1 MLKKQ
6 TVWLLTMLSLVVVL
20 SVYYVTTPDKMNTAS
35 PTTGEKIGQEK
46 QGTDKAV
53 TNEAPKETP
62 KKENANKE
70 TSNKETDKKESG
82 NKETSNKETSNKET
96 SKKEANVTVQSSDE
110 NFTALRM
117 QMEDQRSEQK
127 ARLQEVMNSAKSSA
141 TEKSK
146 AKDNFDAITTME
158 TKQELLETVIKSQ
171 GGYKDALVRA
181 DGTDIKVTVKAAKHS
196 QKEANKIIQLV
207 RSEGGSKDVGVKFD
221 PPTKSEAKRS

>member
-35 PTTGEKIGQEK
+35 PATGEKIGQEK

-62 KKENANKE
+62 KKETTSKETSNKE
-70 TSNKETDKKESG
+70 TNKETDKKESA
-82 NKETSNKETSNKET
+82 TKET
-96 SKKEANVTVQSSDE
+96 SKKDANVTVQSSDE

-127 ARLQEVMNSAKSSA
+127 AKLQEVMNSAKSSA

-181 DGTDIKVTVKAAKHS
+181 DGTDIRVTVKAAKHS

-221 PPTKSEAKRS
+221 PPTK

>member
-35 PTTGEKIGQEK
+35 PATGEKIGQEK

-62 KKENANKE
+62 KKENTSKE
-70 TSNKETDKKESG
+70 TSNKETNKKESAQ
-82 NKETSNKETSNKET
+82 KET
-96 SKKEANVTVQSSDE
+96 SKKDANVTVQSSDE

-117 QMEDQRSEQK
+117 QMEDQLSEQK
-127 ARLQEVMNSAKSSA
+127 SRLQEVMNSAKSSA

-221 PPTKSEAKRS
+221 PPTK

>member
-35 PTTGEKIGQEK
+35 PATGEKIGQEK

-62 KKENANKE
+62 KKENTSKE
-70 TSNKETDKKESG
+70 TTNKETDKKE
-82 NKETSNKETSNKET
+82 NAKKEI
-96 SKKEANVTVQSSDE
+96 SKKEGNVSVQSSDE

-127 ARLQEVMNSAKSSA
+127 AKLQEVMSSTKASA
-141 TEKSK
+141 TEKNK
-146 AKDNFDAITTME
+146 AKENFDAITTME

-171 GGYKDALVRA
+171 GGYPDALVRA
-181 DGTDIKVTVKAAKHS
+181 DGTDIRVTVKAAKHS

-221 PPTKSEAKRS
+221 PPAK

>member
-35 PTTGEKIGQEK
+35 PATGEKIGQEK

-62 KKENANKE
+62 KKENTSKE
-70 TSNKETDKKESG
+70 TTNKETDKKE
-82 NKETSNKETSNKET
+82 NAKKET
-96 SKKEANVTVQSSDE
+96 SKKEGNVSVQSSDE

-127 ARLQEVMNSAKSSA
+127 AKLQEVMSSTKASA
-141 TEKSK
+141 TEKNK
-146 AKDNFDAITTME
+146 AKENFDAITTME

-171 GGYKDALVRA
+171 GGYPDALVRA
-181 DGTDIKVTVKAAKHS
+181 DGTDIRVTVKAAKHS

-207 RSEGGSKDVGVKFD
+207 RSEGGPKDVGVKFD
-221 PPTKSEAKRS
+221 PPAK

>member
-35 PTTGEKIGQEK
+35 PATGEKIGQEK

-62 KKENANKE
+62 KKENTSKE
-70 TSNKETDKKESG
+70 TTNKETDKKE
-82 NKETSNKETSNKET
+82 NAKKET
-96 SKKEANVTVQSSDE
+96 SKKEGNVSVQSSDE

-117 QMEDQRSEQK
+117 QMEDQRSEEK
-127 ARLQEVMNSAKSSA
+127 AKLQEVMNSSKSSA

-171 GGYKDALVRA
+171 GGYPDALVRA
-181 DGTDIKVTVKAAKHS
+181 DGTDIRVTVKAAKHS

-221 PPTKSEAKRS
+221 PPAK

>member
-20 SVYYVTTPDKMNTAS
+20 SVYYVTTPDKMNTATPATS
-35 PTTGEKIGQEK
+35 EKMGQEK
-46 QGTDKAV
+46 QGADKAV
-53 TNEAPKETP
+53 TKETT
-62 KKENANKE
+62 KETTNKE
-70 TSNKETDKKESG
+70 TTKENTSKETTNKETDKKE
-82 NKETSNKETSNKET
+82 NDKKET
-96 SKKEANVTVQSSDE
+96 SKKDANVTVQSSDE

-117 QMEDQRSEQK
+117 QMEDQRSAEK
-127 ARLQEVMNSAKSSA
+127 VRLQEVINSTKSSV

-158 TKQELLETVIKSQ
+158 AKQELLETVIKSQ

-181 DGTDIKVTVKAAKHS
+181 DGTDIKVTVKSAKHS

-221 PPTKSEAKRS
+221 PSVK

>member
-35 PTTGEKIGQEK
+35 PATGEKIGQEK
-46 QGTDKAV
+46 QDTDKAV

-62 KKENANKE
+62 KKENTSKE
-70 TSNKETDKKESG
+70 TTNKETDKKE
-82 NKETSNKETSNKET
+82 NAKKET
-96 SKKEANVTVQSSDE
+96 SKKEGNVSVQSSDE

-127 ARLQEVMNSAKSSA
+127 AKLQEVMSSTKASA
-141 TEKSK
+141 TEKNK
-146 AKDNFDAITTME
+146 AKENFDAITTME

-171 GGYKDALVRA
+171 GGYPDALVRA
-181 DGTDIKVTVKAAKHS
+181 DGTDIRVTVKAAKHS

-221 PPTKSEAKRS
+221 PPAK

>member
-35 PTTGEKIGQEK
+35 PATGEKIGQEK

-62 KKENANKE
+62 KKENTSKE
-70 TSNKETDKKESG
+70 TSNKETNKETDKKE
-82 NKETSNKETSNKET
+82 NANKETSNKET
-96 SKKEANVTVQSSDE
+96 SKKDANVTVQSSDE

-117 QMEDQRSEQK
+117 QMEDQLSEQK
-127 ARLQEVMNSAKSSA
+127 SRLQEVMNSAKSSA

-221 PPTKSEAKRS
+221 PPTK

>member
-35 PTTGEKIGQEK
+35 PATGEKIGQEK

-62 KKENANKE
+62 KKENTNKE
-70 TSNKETDKKESG
+70 TSNKEINKETDKKESA
-82 NKETSNKETSNKET
+82 TKET

-221 PPTKSEAKRS
+221 PPTK

>member
-35 PTTGEKIGQEK
+35 PATGEKIGQEK

-62 KKENANKE
+62 KKETTNKE
-70 TSNKETDKKESG
+70 TSNKETNKETDKKE
-82 NKETSNKETSNKET
+82 NANKET
-96 SKKEANVTVQSSDE
+96 SKKDANVTVQSSDE

-181 DGTDIKVTVKAAKHS
+181 DGTDIRVTVKAAKHS

-221 PPTKSEAKRS
+221 PPTK

>member
-35 PTTGEKIGQEK
+35 PATGEKIGQEK

-62 KKENANKE
+62 KKENTSKE
-70 TSNKETDKKESG
+70 TTNKETDKKE
-82 NKETSNKETSNKET
+82 T
-96 SKKEANVTVQSSDE
+96 SKKEGNVSVQSSDE

-117 QMEDQRSEQK
+117 QMEDQRSEEK
-127 ARLQEVMNSAKSSA
+127 AKLQEVMNSSKSSA

-171 GGYKDALVRA
+171 GGYPDALVRA
-181 DGTDIKVTVKAAKHS
+181 DGTDIRVTVKAAKHS

-221 PPTKSEAKRS
+221 PPPK

>member
-35 PTTGEKIGQEK
+35 PATGEKIGQEK

-53 TNEAPKETP
+53 TNEAPKETQ
-62 KKENANKE
+62 KKETTSKETSNKE
-70 TSNKETDKKESG
+70 TNKETDKKESA
-82 NKETSNKETSNKET
+82 NKET
-96 SKKEANVTVQSSDE
+96 SKKDANVTVQSSDE

-127 ARLQEVMNSAKSSA
+127 SRLQEVMNSAKSSA

-181 DGTDIKVTVKAAKHS
+181 DGTDIRVTVKAAKHS

-221 PPTKSEAKRS
+221 PPTK

>member
-35 PTTGEKIGQEK
+35 PATGEKIGQEK

-62 KKENANKE
+62 KKENTSKE
-70 TSNKETDKKESG
+70 TTNKETDKKE
-82 NKETSNKETSNKET
+82 NAKKET
-96 SKKEANVTVQSSDE
+96 SKKEGNVSVQSSDE

-127 ARLQEVMNSAKSSA
+127 AKLQEVMSSTKASA
-141 TEKSK
+141 TEKNK
-146 AKDNFDAITTME
+146 AKENFDAITTME

-171 GGYKDALVRA
+171 GGYPDALVRA
-181 DGTDIKVTVKAAKHS
+181 DGTDIRVTVKAAKHS

-207 RSEGGSKDVGVKFD
+207 RSEGGSKGVGVKFD
-221 PPTKSEAKRS
+221 PPAK

>member
-53 TNEAPKETP
+53 TNETPSKETT
-62 KKENANKE
+62 KESSNKENTSQE
-70 TSNKETDKKESG
+70 TPNKETDKKESV
-82 NKETSNKETSNKET
+82 KKET
-96 SKKEANVTVQSSDE
+96 SKKEANVSVQSSDE

-117 QMEDQRSEQK
+117 QMDDQRSEQK
-127 ARLQEVMNSAKSSA
+127 ARLQEVMNSSKSSA

-181 DGTDIKVTVKAAKHS
+181 DGTDIRVTVKAAKHS

-221 PPTKSEAKRS
+221 PPAK

>member
-1 MLKKQ
+1 VLKKQ

-35 PTTGEKIGQEK
+35 PATGEKIGQEK

-62 KKENANKE
+62 KKENTSKE
-70 TSNKETDKKESG
+70 TSNKETNKETNKKESAQ
-82 NKETSNKETSNKET
+82 KET
-96 SKKEANVTVQSSDE
+96 SKKDANVTVQSSDE

-117 QMEDQRSEQK
+117 QMEDQLSEQK
-127 ARLQEVMNSAKSSA
+127 SRLQEVMNSAKSSA

-221 PPTKSEAKRS
+221 PPTK

>member
-35 PTTGEKIGQEK
+35 PATGEKIGQEK

-62 KKENANKE
+62 KKENTSKETSNKE
-70 TSNKETDKKESG
+70 TNKETDKKESAQ
-82 NKETSNKETSNKET
+82 KET
-96 SKKEANVTVQSSDE
+96 SKKDANVTVQSSDE

-117 QMEDQRSEQK
+117 QMEDQRSEEK
-127 ARLQEVMNSAKSSA
+127 SRLQEVMNSAKSSA

-158 TKQELLETVIKSQ
+158 TEQELLETVIKSQ

-181 DGTDIKVTVKAAKHS
+181 DGTDIRVTVKAAKHS

-221 PPTKSEAKRS
+221 PPTK

>member
-35 PTTGEKIGQEK
+35 PATGEKIGQEK

-62 KKENANKE
+62 KKENTNKE
-70 TSNKETDKKESG
+70 TSNKETNKETDKKESA
-82 NKETSNKETSNKET
+82 TKET

-127 ARLQEVMNSAKSSA
+127 AKLQEVMSSTKASA
-141 TEKSK
+141 TEKNK
-146 AKDNFDAITTME
+146 AKENFDAITTME

-221 PPTKSEAKRS
+221 PPTK

>member
-35 PTTGEKIGQEK
+35 PATGEKIGQEK

-53 TNEAPKETP
+53 TNETPNKETTKETP
-62 KKENANKE
+62 SKE
-70 TSNKETDKKESG
+70 TPNKETDKKE
-82 NKETSNKETSNKET
+82 NAKKET
-96 SKKEANVTVQSSDE
+96 SKKEGNVSVQSSDE

-117 QMEDQRSEQK
+117 QMEDKRSAEREK
-127 ARLQEVMNSAKSSA
+127 LQNVIKSSNA
-141 TEKSK
+141 TAEERSK
-146 AKDNFDAITTME
+146 AKDGMDAIATME
-158 TKQELLETVIKSQ
+158 TKEGLLETVIKAQ

-181 DGTDIKVTVKAAKHS
+181 DGTDIRVTVKAAKHS

-221 PPTKSEAKRS
+221 PSAK

>member
-20 SVYYVTTPDKMNTAS
+20 SVYYVTAPEKMNTTS

-46 QGTDKAV
+46 QGADKAV
-53 TNEAPKETP
+53 TNETPNKETTKEAP
-62 KKENANKE
+62 NKENTSKE
-70 TSNKETDKKESG
+70 TSNKETDKKG
-82 NKETSNKETSNKET
+82 NAKKETSKKET

-110 NFTALRM
+110 NFTALRL
-117 QMEDQRSEQK
+117 QMEDQRSEEK
-127 ARLQEVMNSAKSSA
+127 ARLQEVMNSSKSSA
-141 TEKSK
+141 AEKSK

-181 DGTDIKVTVKAAKHS
+181 DGTDVRVTVKAAKHS

-207 RSEGGSKDVGVKFD
+207 RSESGSKDVGVKFD
-221 PPTKSEAKRS
+221 PPAK

>member
-35 PTTGEKIGQEK
+35 PATGEKIGQEK

-62 KKENANKE
+62 KKETTSKETLNKE
-70 TSNKETDKKESG
+70 TNKETDKKESA
-82 NKETSNKETSNKET
+82 NKET
-96 SKKEANVTVQSSDE
+96 SKKDANVTVQSSDE

-117 QMEDQRSEQK
+117 QMEDQRSEEK
-127 ARLQEVMNSAKSSA
+127 SRLQEVMNSAKSSA

-181 DGTDIKVTVKAAKHS
+181 DGTDIRVTVKAAKHS

-221 PPTKSEAKRS
+221 PPAK

>member
-62 KKENANKE
+62 KKENTSKETSNKE
-70 TSNKETDKKESG
+70 TNKETDKKESA
-82 NKETSNKETSNKET
+82 TKET

-127 ARLQEVMNSAKSSA
+127 AKLQEVMSSTKASA
-141 TEKSK
+141 TEKNK
-146 AKDNFDAITTME
+146 AKENFDAITTME

-181 DGTDIKVTVKAAKHS
+181 DGTDIKVTVKAVKHS

-221 PPTKSEAKRS
+221 PLTK

>member
-35 PTTGEKIGQEK
+35 PATGEKIGQEK
-46 QGTDKAV
+46 QDTDKAV

-62 KKENANKE
+62 KKENTSKE
-70 TSNKETDKKESG
+70 TTNKETDKKE
-82 NKETSNKETSNKET
+82 NAKKET
-96 SKKEANVTVQSSDE
+96 SKKEGNVSVQSSDE

-127 ARLQEVMNSAKSSA
+127 AKLQEVMSSTKASA
-141 TEKSK
+141 TEKNK
-146 AKDNFDAITTME
+146 AKENFDAITTME

-171 GGYKDALVRA
+171 GGYPDALVRA
-181 DGTDIKVTVKAAKHS
+181 DGTDIRVTVKAAKHS

-207 RSEGGSKDVGVKFD
+207 RSEGGSKDEGVKFD
-221 PPTKSEAKRS
+221 PPAK

>member
-35 PTTGEKIGQEK
+35 PATGEKIGQEK

-62 KKENANKE
+62 KKENISKE
-70 TSNKETDKKESG
+70 TTNKETDKKE
-82 NKETSNKETSNKET
+82 NAKKET
-96 SKKEANVTVQSSDE
+96 SKKEGNVSVQSSDE

-127 ARLQEVMNSAKSSA
+127 AKLQEVMSSTKASA
-141 TEKSK
+141 TEKNK
-146 AKDNFDAITTME
+146 AKENFDAITTME

-171 GGYKDALVRA
+171 GGYPDALVRA
-181 DGTDIKVTVKAAKHS
+181 DGTDIRVTVKAAKHS

-221 PPTKSEAKRS
+221 PPAK

>member
-35 PTTGEKIGQEK
+35 PATGEKIGQEK

-62 KKENANKE
+62 KKETTSKETSNKE
-70 TSNKETDKKESG
+70 TNKETDKKESA
-82 NKETSNKETSNKET
+82 TKET
-96 SKKEANVTVQSSDE
+96 SKKDANVTVQSSDE

-127 ARLQEVMNSAKSSA
+127 AKLQEVMNSTKSSA

-181 DGTDIKVTVKAAKHS
+181 DGTDIRVTVKAAKHS

-221 PPTKSEAKRS
+221 PPAK

>member
-35 PTTGEKIGQEK
+35 PATGEKIGQEK
-46 QGTDKAV
+46 QGTEKAV

-62 KKENANKE
+62 KKENTSKE
-70 TSNKETDKKESG
+70 TSNKETNKKESA
-82 NKETSNKETSNKET
+82 NKET
-96 SKKEANVTVQSSDE
+96 SKKDANVTVQSSDE

-117 QMEDQRSEQK
+117 QMEDQLSEQK
-127 ARLQEVMNSAKSSA
+127 SRLQEVMNSAKSSA

-181 DGTDIKVTVKAAKHS
+181 DGTDIRVTVKAAKHS

-221 PPTKSEAKRS
+221 PPTK

>member
-35 PTTGEKIGQEK
+35 PATGEKIGQEK

-53 TNEAPKETP
+53 TNEVPKETP
-62 KKENANKE
+62 KKENTSKE
-70 TSNKETDKKESG
+70 TSNKETNKETNKKESAQ
-82 NKETSNKETSNKET
+82 KET
-96 SKKEANVTVQSSDE
+96 SKKDANVTVQSSDE

-127 ARLQEVMNSAKSSA
+127 AKLQEVMSSAKSSA
-141 TEKSK
+141 TEKNK
-146 AKDNFDAITTME
+146 AKENFDAITTME

-181 DGTDIKVTVKAAKHS
+181 DGTDIRVTVKAAKHS

-207 RSEGGSKDVGVKFD
+207 RSEGGPKDVGVKFD
-221 PPTKSEAKRS
+221 PPTK

>member
-35 PTTGEKIGQEK
+35 PATGEKIGQEK

-62 KKENANKE
+62 KKETTSKETSNKE
-70 TSNKETDKKESG
+70 TNKETDKKESA
-82 NKETSNKETSNKET
+82 NKET
-96 SKKEANVTVQSSDE
+96 SKKDANVTVQSSDE

-117 QMEDQRSEQK
+117 QMEDQRSEEK
-127 ARLQEVMNSAKSSA
+127 SRLQEVINSAKSSA

-181 DGTDIKVTVKAAKHS
+181 DGTDIRVTVKAAKHS

-207 RSEGGSKDVGVKFD
+207 RSEGGLKDVGVKFD
-221 PPTKSEAKRS
+221 PPTK

>member
-20 SVYYVTTPDKMNTAS
+20 SVYYVTTPEKMNTAS

-62 KKENANKE
+62 KKENTSKE
-70 TSNKETDKKESG
+70 TSNKETNKETEKKESTT
-82 NKETSNKETSNKET
+82 KESATKET

-221 PPTKSEAKRS
+221 PPTK

>member
-35 PTTGEKIGQEK
+35 PATGEKIGQEK

-62 KKENANKE
+62 KKENTSKE
-70 TSNKETDKKESG
+70 TTNKETDKKE
-82 NKETSNKETSNKET
+82 NAKKET
-96 SKKEANVTVQSSDE
+96 SKKEGNVSVQSSDE
-110 NFTALRM
+110 NFTVLRM
-117 QMEDQRSEQK
+117 QMEDQRSEEK
-127 ARLQEVMNSAKSSA
+127 AKLQEVMNSSKSSA

-171 GGYKDALVRA
+171 GGYPDALVRA
-181 DGTDIKVTVKAAKHS
+181 DGTDIRVTVKAAKHS

-221 PPTKSEAKRS
+221 PPAK

>member
-20 SVYYVTTPDKMNTAS
+20 SVYYVTTPEKMNTAS

-62 KKENANKE
+62 KKENTSKETSNKE
-70 TSNKETDKKESG
+70 TNKETDKKESA
-82 NKETSNKETSNKET
+82 TKET

-127 ARLQEVMNSAKSSA
+127 AKLQEVMSSTKASA
-141 TEKSK
+141 TEKNK
-146 AKDNFDAITTME
+146 AKENFDAITTME

-221 PPTKSEAKRS
+221 PPTK

>member
-35 PTTGEKIGQEK
+35 PATGEKIGQEK

-62 KKENANKE
+62 KKENTSKE
-70 TSNKETDKKESG
+70 TTNKETDKKE
-82 NKETSNKETSNKET
+82 NAKKET
-96 SKKEANVTVQSSDE
+96 SKKEGNVSVQSSDE

-127 ARLQEVMNSAKSSA
+127 AKLQEVMSSTKASA
-141 TEKSK
+141 TEKNK
-146 AKDNFDAITTME
+146 AKENFDAITTME

-171 GGYKDALVRA
+171 GGYPDALVRA
-181 DGTDIKVTVKAAKHS
+181 DGTDIRVTVKAAKHS

-207 RSEGGSKDVGVKFD
+207 RSEGGAKDVGVKFD
-221 PPTKSEAKRS
+221 PPAK

>member
-35 PTTGEKIGQEK
+35 PATGEKIGQEK
-46 QGTDKAV
+46 QGTEKAV

-62 KKENANKE
+62 KKETTSKETSNKE
-70 TSNKETDKKESG
+70 TNKETDKKESA
-82 NKETSNKETSNKET
+82 TKET
-96 SKKEANVTVQSSDE
+96 SKKDANVTVQSSDE

-127 ARLQEVMNSAKSSA
+127 AKLQEVMNSAKSSA

-181 DGTDIKVTVKAAKHS
+181 DGTDIRVTVKAAKHS

-221 PPTKSEAKRS
+221 PPTK

>member
-35 PTTGEKIGQEK
+35 PATGEKIGQEK

-53 TNEAPKETP
+53 INEAPKETP

-70 TSNKETDKKESG
+70 TSNKETNKETDKKESA
-82 NKETSNKETSNKET
+82 TKET

-127 ARLQEVMNSAKSSA
+127 AKLQEVMSSTKASA
-141 TEKSK
+141 TEKNK
-146 AKDNFDAITTME
+146 AKENFDAITTME

-221 PPTKSEAKRS
+221 PPTK